1 MTRRREPDRARSEL
15 DPRPVHARPGREG
28 GQPVACLMDRS
39 RMAVGCFDRTR
50 RPEEETQCST
60 ATTQR
65 GTRLRIYCEQAQA
78 RLVTGSM
85 MREHPLA
92 RNVHFRLED
101 RAAARLGD
109 EQRFVI
115 RTAESHVRGVRLGAA
130 ANAIDRLSERV
141 EHPHRAKADMR
152 YEQPAIRV

>member
-1 MTRRREPDRARSEL
+1 
-15 DPRPVHARPGREG
+15 
-28 GQPVACLMDRS
+28 
-39 RMAVGCFDRTR
+39 
-50 RPEEETQCST
+50 
-60 ATTQR
+60 
-65 GTRLRIYCEQAQA
+65 
-78 RLVTGSM
+78 

-141 EHPHRAKADMR
+141 ETARHKALRRPARGLRCRHRFR
-152 YEQPAIRV
+152 PAIVVRTGATAIGSAASGSGCC